1 MTTFG
6 YISEWLVFPSF
17 CQKNDKISLL
27 PLFFTMRTWWG
38 SWRRISWIRGVL
50 ERPPFFYTPP
60 PSVLFNVSTN
70 LWLQHL
76 LLQVS
81 WSWLHSLHSPVHSDF
96 RVAVSPTVDKSHWF
110 SVYRFLVVRMWVTVP
125 KLFNVSELKLCN
137 ILKSRLAIT
146 KKIKISIPFI
156 HEFIE
161 KLLSVLKRCV

>member
-1 MTTFG
+1 MATFG
-6 YISEWLVFPSF
+6 YISEWLVFPFF
-17 CQKNDKISLL
+17 CQKKRQD
-27 PLFFTMRTWWG
+27 FFVTVIPYHENLVGFLEANIMNTWCPW
-38 SWRRISWIRGVL
+38 
-50 ERPPFFYTPP
+50 EAPFFLHSP

-146 KKIKISIPFI
+146 KKTKISIPFI

>member
-1 MTTFG
+1 MVSFSFLL
-6 YISEWLVFPSF
+6 SEKWQDFFVTIILYHENLVGFLEA
-17 CQKNDKISLL
+17 NI
-27 PLFFTMRTWWG
+27 MNTWCPW
-38 SWRRISWIRGVL
+38 
-50 ERPPFFYTPP
+50 EAPFFYTPP

>member
-1 MTTFG
+1 MVSFSFLL
-6 YISEWLVFPSF
+6 SEKWQDFFVTIILYHENLVGFLEA
-17 CQKNDKISLL
+17 NI
-27 PLFFTMRTWWG
+27 MNTWCPW
-38 SWRRISWIRGVL
+38 
-50 ERPPFFYTPP
+50 EAPFFYTPP

-96 RVAVSPTVDKSHWF
+96 RVAVSPTIDKSHWF
-110 SVYRFLVVRMWVTVP
+110 SVYRFPVVRMWVTIP